1 MDVNKRVCNRKYKI
15 TDAVLCR
22 NHIGRGREGT
32 GMSEGDT
39 FWLSLAEKFF
49 GLLLAIIGGLFLY
62 FTLTSTAA
70 LGGFTGF
77 FGFLGVVVLLVGLF
91 LLVVRPPE

>member
-1 MDVNKRVCNRKYKI
+1 MFYVGNTFGGK
-15 TDAVLCR
+15 
-22 NHIGRGREGT
+22 GT

-49 GLLLAIIGGLFLY
+49 GLLLAIIGALFLY

-70 LGGFTGF
+70 LGGFVGL
-77 FGFLGVVVLLVGLF
+77 FGFLGVLVLLIGLF

>member
-1 MDVNKRVCNRKYKI
+1 VFYVGNTFGGK
-15 TDAVLCR
+15 
-22 NHIGRGREGT
+22 GT

-49 GLLLAIIGGLFLY
+49 GLLLAIIGALFLY

-70 LGGFTGF
+70 LGGFAGL
-77 FGFLGVVVLLVGLF
+77 FGFLGVLVLLIGLF

>member
-1 MDVNKRVCNRKYKI
+1 
-15 TDAVLCR
+15 
-22 NHIGRGREGT
+22 
-32 GMSEGDT
+32 MSEGDT

-49 GLLLAIIGGLFLY
+49 GLLLTIIGAVFLY

-70 LGGFTGF
+70 LSGFAGL
-77 FGFLGVVVLLVGLF
+77 FGFLSIVVLLVGLF